1 MSLRKMKYTPHAKKK
16 KNKTNSGTSVSI
28 WMGFFLTKYLIRF
41 HDRKT
46 RFTLTWLI
54 FIAIWNNKIAISHLD
69 PVFFTESPSFPPDPV
84 FSTRTRVFHTPGP
97 QPCVFHV
104 PVFSTRRRVSN
115 TPGPRPRVFHL
126 TKHNEQ
132 KLKILGKLRALAM
145 MYSLNKNYRHS
156 S

>member
-1 MSLRKMKYTPHAKKK
+1 
-16 KNKTNSGTSVSI
+16 
-28 WMGFFLTKYLIRF
+28 MGFFLTKYFIRF
-41 HDRKT
+41 HDRKK
-46 RFTLTWLI
+46 RFT
-54 FIAIWNNKIAISHLD
+54 FNKIAISHLD

-97 QPCVFHV
+97 HPRVFHV

-132 KLKILGKLRALAM
+132 AKGIRKAFFVKILGKLRTLAM
-145 MYSLNKNYRHS
+145 IYSLNKNYRHS